1 MIKAVLFDFDGV
13 LTTDATGS
21 QSIINYIGKNSHVDI
36 EKFKRE
42 YYKYNFDLLYGKTTH
57 ELIWDSLCSN
67 IGMSIDKSLLYE
79 SFIHT
84 PLDEK
89 MLAILKKIK
98 EANFKI
104 GMVTD
109 NKKDRMDDIISYYNW
124 QSVFDAIL
132 VSAEIGSGKED
143 RLIFNNILKQ
153 LNLRANECIFID
165 NQEKNLIVPAK
176 IGMKVI
182 HFDHEERNHDALI
195 NQLNQHNISI
205 RI

>member
-21 QSIINYIGKNSHVDI
+21 QSIINYIGKNTTVDI
-36 EKFKRE
+36 EKFKSE

-57 ELIWDSLCSN
+57 DHIWERLCSN
-67 IGMSIDKSLLYE
+67 IGMLIDKSLLYE
-79 SFIHT
+79 SFIHI

-98 EANFKI
+98 EADYKI

-124 QSVFDAIL
+124 QSVFDAIS
-132 VSAEIGSGKED
+132 VSAEIGSGKEE
-143 RLIFNNILKQ
+143 RSIFNNILKQ
-153 LNLRANECIFID
+153 LNLSADECLFID

-176 IGMKVI
+176 LGMKVI
-182 HFDHEERNHDALI
+182 HFNHEERNHDALI

-205 RI
+205 SI